1 MTAPNSPLSI
11 RTATPHDLEAIQD
24 IAYKTWPVTYGSI
37 LNTESLDYMLNYF
50 YSIDALSAQMNSGQQ
65 FFMATFNDS
74 PVGFG
79 SVSRQDQHT
88 FKLNKLYVL
97 PGIQKTG
104 AGKALMDHA
113 FEIAKKSN
121 ASHIIL
127 NVNRNNPAIGFYQ
140 KLGFIILRSEDV
152 DLGNGV
158 VQEDYVME
166 FSLTG
171 QHGNL
176 IGG

>member
-11 RTATPHDLEAIQD
+11 RKATPHDLETIQE
-24 IAYKTWPVTYGSI
+24 IAYQTWPVTYSSI
-37 LNTESLDYMLNYF
+37 LNADSLSYMLNYF
-50 YSIDALSAQMNSGQQ
+50 YSIDALSEQMNNGQQ
-65 FFMATFNDS
+65 FFIATFNDVA
-74 PVGFG
+74 VGFG
-79 SVSRQDQHT
+79 SVSRHDHHT

-113 FEIAKKSN
+113 FEIAKTNN
-121 ASHIIL
+121 ATHILL

-171 QHGNL
+171 
-176 IGG
+176 